1 MHRLQRSY
9 LSIFLILQ
17 TVIAIIHTT
26 LLLLVIDV
34 ITFPIAVEGSS
45 RLKPTNPPVPF
56 QDDSPIAI
64 EVFAYLISIFVIW
77 ASLFITFREE
87 ILREKPW
94 IPFVTS
100 AIVVAVLISVDMI
113 EPLYHWAQL
122 PPLRPTYAA
131 HVLLVIYIFLPL
143 TDNRLAGILG
153 LATTACYTI
162 IFCFVTYRT
171 KIPGYDQYRR
181 SNIVSEVLFLIA
193 INFFG
198 LYYRLINE
206 LVIRRTFLDRRQC
219 VETSLM
225 LKYARDQEVFA
236 KHRVCGE

>member
-1 MHRLQRSY
+1 M
-9 LSIFLILQ
+9 
-17 TVIAIIHTT
+17 T
-26 LLLLVIDV
+26 
-34 ITFPIAVEGSS
+34 
-45 RLKPTNPPVPF
+45 
-56 QDDSPIAI
+56 
-64 EVFAYLISIFVIW
+64 SIFVIW
-77 ASLFITFREE
+77 ATLFITFREE
-87 ILREKPW
+87 ITREKPW

-100 AIVVAVLISVDMI
+100 AIVVAILICVDMI

-143 TDNRLAGILG
+143 SDNRLAFIMG
-153 LATTACYTI
+153 LTTTICYTI
-162 IFCFVTYRT
+162 IFCFVTYRL
-171 KIPGYDQYRR
+171 KVPGYDQYRK
-181 SNIVSEVLFLIA
+181 SNIVTEVVFLVA

-225 LKYARDQEVFA
+225 LKYARDQEASEKRRPFMQILILLYYHSA
-236 KHRVCGE
+236 PCY